1 MEKKR
6 DVTHVMRSRSK
17 SRRSRI
23 SKRSSPKDDGNDD
36 DNEGKKVMGESNRSQ
51 LGFVNMIASF
61 K

>member
-1 MEKKR
+1 
-6 DVTHVMRSRSK
+6 VMRSRSRSRR

-23 SKRSSPKDDGNDD
+23 SKRSSSKDDGNDD